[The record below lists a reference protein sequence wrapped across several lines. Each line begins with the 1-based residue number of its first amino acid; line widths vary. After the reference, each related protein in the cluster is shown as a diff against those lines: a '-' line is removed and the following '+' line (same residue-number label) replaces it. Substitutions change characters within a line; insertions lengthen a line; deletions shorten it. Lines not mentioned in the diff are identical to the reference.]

1 MEKLTA
7 PKLPKGYRFH
17 VSDASDPRYLR
28 VELEKKMFINWQ
40 RVAYYLSNKDASS
53 IRKNMELLLNY
64 LVPKDTQYHGYY
76 PPREEL

>member
-7 PKLPKGYRFH
+7 PKLPKGFRFH
-17 VSDASDPRYLR
+17 VRDASDPRYLR
-28 VELEKKMFINWQ
+28 VELEKKMFINWE

-64 LVPKDTQYHGYY
+64 LVPEDTQYHGYY
-76 PPREEL
+76 PPRETL